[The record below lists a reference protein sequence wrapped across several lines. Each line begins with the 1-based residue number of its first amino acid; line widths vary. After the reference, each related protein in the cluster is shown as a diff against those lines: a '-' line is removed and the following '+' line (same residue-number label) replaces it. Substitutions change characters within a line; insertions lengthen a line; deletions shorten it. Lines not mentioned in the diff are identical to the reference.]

1 MEPPLEGGVVDAQRH
16 LGVLEAAGG
25 LLDVLDEHRDEGRVP
40 VVGDDG
46 EVGVLVAAR
55 DEGEGV
61 DGGEGGAERERERE
75 RVFFV
80 VFERG
85 E

>member
-1 MEPPLEGGVVDAQRH
+1 MDAQRH

-61 DGGEGGAERERERE
+61 DGERERERE